1 MLYVLVNQVN
11 GMYFE
16 KENDYMVC
24 QETNE
29 FINAKTYKDKKDAMF
44 AATFLK
50 NEYEVV
56 GLNNMQVKKLV
67 LA

>member
-1 MLYVLVNQVN
+1 MLYVLVNKVN

-16 KENDYMVC
+16 RENAYMVC

-29 FINAKTYKDKKDAMF
+29 FINAKTYKDKKAAMYD
-44 AATFLK
+44 ATFLK
-50 NEYEVV
+50 NDYEVV
-56 GLNNMQVKKLV
+56 GLNDIQAKRLV